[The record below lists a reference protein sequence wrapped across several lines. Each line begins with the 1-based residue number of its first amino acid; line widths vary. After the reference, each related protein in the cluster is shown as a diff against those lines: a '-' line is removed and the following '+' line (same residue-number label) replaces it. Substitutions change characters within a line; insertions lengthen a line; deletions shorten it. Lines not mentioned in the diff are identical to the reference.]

1 MHRVTGNKA
10 DGDTFSGTG
19 NPLKELMQQQHIVNS
34 ARKWAITPGFAYRR
48 FSAELTFPILVLPKI
63 INFH

>member
-10 DGDTFSGTG
+10 DGDTFSGAG

-34 ARKWAITPGFAYRR
+34 ARKWAITPGFAY
-48 FSAELTFPILVLPKI
+48 
-63 INFH
+63 